1 MSIILFDNV
10 NRSRL
15 YPLVLTKAIADL
27 RMGIL
32 TIREWWQHTTQQ
44 TVLVK
49 TADYLQGHYE
59 ALPGEAAIW
68 VDATVICDD
77 GLIEQILAL
86 PEGHAL
92 TDKDGLVA
100 VHTTATQFAE
110 EDWSNYQVTTLHH
123 VKKLEYVWELFRYN
137 EVLLKR
143 DFALLT
149 KGRVSAEADAYST
162 LIGKENIFI
171 EPGATVSCSII
182 NASTGPVYIGKNA
195 TIMEGSVIRGP
206 FALLDHAVVKM
217 GSRIYGAT
225 TVGPYCTVGGEIK
238 NSILTGYTNK
248 AHDGYLGDSV
258 IGEWCNMG
266 AGTSNSNVKNTG
278 SDVKLFNYHTGKL
291 ENVGPKCGLIM
302 GDYTRTAINTSFN
315 TGTVVGICC
324 NVFGDGLSPKVL
336 NNFTWGFKGL
346 TRYELE
352 KALQDIANWKKMKG
366 KELTTEER
374 KVLQHVFDW
383 E

>member
-27 RMGIL
+27 RMGIV

-100 VHTTATQFAE
+100 VHTTAAQFAE
-110 EDWSNYQVTTLHH
+110 EDWSNYQVTTLPH

-149 KGRVSAEADAYST
+149 KGRVSAEADAYCT

-238 NSILTGYTNK
+238 NSILTGYSNK